1 MPEDLNLGRL
11 ALPPPDLTALLCPIT
26 GFPAGS
32 EMLMGNL
39 VVASAI
45 WGAHVCSYLSFLK
58 AARGEGRMGTAREGH
73 SVQEGAR
80 GPASPKVYL

>member
-1 MPEDLNLGRL
+1 MSEDLNLGRL

-45 WGAHVCSYLSFLK
+45 WGAHICLHVSFLK
-58 AARGEGRMGTAREGH
+58 AARGKGRMGKAREGH

-80 GPASPKVYL
+80 GPAAHKVSL